1 MLSRLAVAIAA
12 VSIAFLAGQA
22 PALAQADDA
31 KLLQE
36 MRGFG
41 DITSG
46 QLIGDGK
53 RADKVLMFG
62 RNAQGHIIVTE
73 IQALAL
79 GGDWVE
85 PKEGAIA
92 IMRTRASTAH
102 HNEAPDPA
110 DMDYVR
116 RTGAR
121 VFIVG
126 EWSKPPMIW
135 EIARE
140 DGQVRW
146 RSIDSA
152 AQAGPWR
159 AVPATG
165 S

>member
-1 MLSRLAVAIAA
+1 MPSRLAAAIAA
-12 VSIAFLAGQA
+12 ALIALLAGQA
-22 PALAQADDA
+22 PALAQADDVG
-31 KLLQE
+31 LLQE

-41 DITSG
+41 NITSG
-46 QLIGDGK
+46 QRVGDGK
-53 RADKVLMFG
+53 RADKILMFG
-62 RNAQGHIIVTE
+62 RNAQGNIVVTE

-85 PKEGAIA
+85 PKDGAIA
-92 IMRTRASTAH
+92 IMRTRASRAH
-102 HNEAPDPA
+102 NNDAPDPA

-126 EWSKPPMIW
+126 EWSKPPVIW
-135 EIARE
+135 EIARQ

-146 RSIDSA
+146 RSIDGA
-152 AQAGPWR
+152 AHAGPWR
-159 AVPATG
+159 AVPAAG